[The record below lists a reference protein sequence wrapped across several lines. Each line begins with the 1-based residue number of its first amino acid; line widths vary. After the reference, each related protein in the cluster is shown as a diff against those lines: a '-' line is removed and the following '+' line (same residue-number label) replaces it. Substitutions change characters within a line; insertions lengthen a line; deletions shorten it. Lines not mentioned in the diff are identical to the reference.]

1 MGIPQAPFFF
11 CRGSRIY
18 SFPSLECRCL
28 AGKQVHGTWQAA
40 AVRLNQSHDSRAEA
54 GVETVGTG
62 GAIATSSLVCRV
74 GVLAGWR
81 RPPAGSVVLATM
93 EDEESRDV
101 IADLQ
106 SELEERE
113 HQLQMA
119 AEFGQ
124 GLVEKNSALEE
135 ENDELRQEN
144 AACLAKVEETEWRFR
159 ELEATVARL
168 NEMLQEK
175 QVALERAEGE
185 LEAQAEL
192 MRQVDA
198 TASKLADAHAS
209 HGPDDDASAAA
220 VGAVDAVGAAAAAE
234 GKAQRKQQLDTE
246 AEQAILEETE
256 RRLQAEQSAMKLR
269 QTLERREEEL
279 SNRDAKVAEAVAE
292 RDELSEKTVAE
303 RERCRALQV
312 RLAEMERQLM
322 AAIAT
327 SEASTAASGA
337 HTLDMSLAGAAADDS
352 IAGPSLLDE
361 MQDGSTLQLELE
373 DAEMAQPTPR
383 VPSTRGINSPQRS
396 RAIASPVVAA
406 TVEQLKQPPP
416 QPAPPSRETIA
427 LQGMLAAV
435 QRSQQQ
441 AESLVATENAQEWE
455 GLSELFA
462 AALNL
467 NLTDEYGISIM
478 KRNIERGTH
487 TINHF
492 MDLISGWLE
501 KWAEEEA
508 EKRRQKQKHDG
519 KWAELEELC
528 VLRCSRF
535 RDSCCFHVPVHLQH
549 VPIALEILAAPVLSC
564 ELNRIVAACAGGK
577 WRRSWI

>member
-1 MGIPQAPFFF
+1 MARRRRRFLPWKPDLPVFIS
-11 CRGSRIY
+11 SRV
-18 SFPSLECRCL
+18 SLSAL
-28 AGKQVHGTWQAA
+28 ASRSIAHGTWQAA
-40 AVRLNQSHDSRAEA
+40 AVPVTTHEA
-54 GVETVGTG
+54 GVETRRRLERV
-62 GAIATSSLVCRV
+62 ARLATSSLACRV

-81 RPPAGSVVLATM
+81 RAPAGSVALATM

-101 IADLQ
+101 VADLQ

-209 HGPDDDASAAA
+209 HAPDADASAAA

-361 MQDGSTLQLELE
+361 VQDGSTLQLELE

-383 VPSTRGINSPQRS
+383 VPRVNSPQRS

-564 ELNRIVAACAGGK
+564 ELNRIRVAACAGGK